1 MDVTTDQVEFGAC
14 VVVLMQ
20 PVGHDRFYGPFPSE
34 SDAKEWMNQ
43 QDFSPKASVG
53 IMPLRRTDIKRT
65 AEDFFDPR
73 FDWAADDFWSVVL
86 KPKPEA

>member
-65 AEDFFDPR
+65 AEDFFEPR